1 MPDEQEIEL
10 VLPYRYKIVG
20 YLQNNYFQLVLLLF
34 IVIKKYESLI
44 IFVESWLYMYMYVFR
59 CQWMCKKSCHN
70 YKILNREQNIITFV

>member
-1 MPDEQEIEL
+1 MPEEQEIEL

-59 CQWMCKKSCHN
+59 CQ
-70 YKILNREQNIITFV
+70 